1 VKTLWIR
8 AAVILGM
15 WFYMLRNHV
24 DDLYMMFFV
33 GFLLTTFL
41 WLLAKGFPVTSRAS
55 RAMDKKEGA

>member
-1 VKTLWIR
+1 
-8 AAVILGM
+8 
-15 WFYMLRNHV
+15 MLLNHV